1 MLMKTFAIIS
11 SVVVLGGIAYFLLKR
26 NTKKVSE
33 LKQDKVEK
41 LTLHYVKEY
50 FVKQGVSVKRCFRR

>member
-1 MLMKTFAIIS
+1 MKTFAIIS
-11 SVVVLGGIAYFLLKR
+11 SVVVLGGIAYFLLKQ
-26 NTKKVSE
+26 NTKKVSK

-50 FVKQGVSVKRCFRR
+50 FVKQGVSKE